1 MESESLGQL
10 ILTGVPGKELDVKA
24 AKLFRKVQP
33 GGFILFGRNIEST
46 TQLRKLIDDLRELSA
61 VEPIITIDQE
71 GGRVSRLRLIGN
83 EPPNAQ
89 QLRDKDDV
97 DLIRRHGDITG
108 RLLRLFGF
116 NLDLCPVLDI
126 SFDDSADNSLRGR
139 CYGKTVD
146 QVVHNAG
153 TFNEAM
159 REQGIA
165 SCGKHFPG
173 YSAATSD
180 AHYEL
185 PRIDRSREELERNEL
200 AVFRSFIDTGA
211 SPEPPIVDSMMICH
225 GWYPCFEPRRTPA
238 SLSYHVVTELLREEM
253 GFAGLIMTD
262 DLDMGAIL
270 TGYGLE
276 DTIRL
281 VIAAGNDLA
290 MICHRIPEIE
300 NVHRILGT
308 LPKDQIDRALGSVT
322 RFKKKMS
329 TPAAFS
335 ETAFREIDN
344 EIWDL
349 RVAVLGEERA
359 KQRSVEDGKRSPVEI
374 Y

>member
-1 MESESLGQL
+1 MKADSLGQL
-10 ILTGVPGKELDVKA
+10 IMTGVPGKELEPA
-24 AKLFRKVQP
+24 TARLFRKLQP
-33 GGFILFGRNIEST
+33 GAFILFGRNIESAL
-46 TQLRKLIDDLRELSA
+46 QLRKLIDDLRDLSE

-89 QLRDKDDV
+89 QLRDKGDV
-97 DLIRRHGDITG
+97 ELIQHHGDITG

-126 SFDDSADNSLRGR
+126 SFDDDADNSLRGR
-139 CYGKTVD
+139 CYGESVA
-146 QVVHNAG
+146 QVVRNAG

-159 REQGIA
+159 RGQGIA

-180 AHYEL
+180 AHYQL
-185 PRIDRSREELERNEL
+185 PRIDRSREQLDQYEL
-200 AVFRSFIDTGA
+200 AVFRAFADN
-211 SPEPPIVDSMMICH
+211 VDSMMICH
-225 GWYPCFEPRRTPA
+225 GWYPCFEAKKTPA
-238 SLSYHVVTELLREEM
+238 TLSRRIITDLLRNEL
-253 GFAGLIMTD
+253 GFDGLIMTD

-270 TGYGLE
+270 TAYQLE

-290 MICHRIPEIE
+290 MICHRVPEIE
-300 NVHRILGT
+300 NVRRILGT
-308 LPKDQIDRALGSVT
+308 LSRKQIDRALKSVA
-322 RFKKKMS
+322 RFKKNL
-329 TPAAFS
+329 TPPDEFSEAAFRKIDS
-335 ETAFREIDN
+335 EIRG
-344 EIWDL
+344 L

-359 KQRSVEDGKRSPVEI
+359 IMPNAEDGKHSPVER